1 MNQSF
6 KFVGVILTMALM
18 LTSLGAGPAGAQTK
32 RISIGTADTGGVYYI
47 YGGGIAKVIS
57 ANIPNTQATA
67 EVTPGAVD
75 NVKMLQNQSID
86 FAFTKSDIAAEAIRG
101 AGLFGRCRR
110 IPDRT
115 AGMD

>member
-1 MNQSF
+1 
-6 KFVGVILTMALM
+6 MALI
-18 LTSLGAGPAGAQTK
+18 LPGLGAGPAEAQPK

-57 ANIPNTQATA
+57 GNIPNTQATA

-75 NVKMLQNQSID
+75 NVKMLQNQSLD
-86 FAFTKSDIAAEAIRG
+86 FAFTKSDVAAEAIK
-101 AGLFGRCRR
+101 GLGPFGCCRR
-110 IPDRT
+110 ILDRA